1 MIKDLK
7 AAFEKVEDEYIEF
20 ERIENPICK
29 RPDICA
35 FLLLEK
41 LAPGSHDMIFAA
53 IHDELYLAASVED
66 FANAATEEDV
76 LFLTRCGVSFDGE
89 NEYFTMFV

>member
-41 LAPGSHDMIFAA
+41 LAPGSGDMIYAA
-53 IHDELYLAASVED
+53 GHDELYLSTSVED

-76 LFLTRCGVSFDGE
+76 LFLTRCGVRFDAE
-89 NEYFTMFV
+89 NDSFTMFV